1 MMKQSLTQITETCD
15 EYEVYERLLSLD
27 GMDILELGC
36 GTADITRQIATHG
49 NERTVTAT
57 EVDRIQHEKNLLIDD
72 LPNVTFVF
80 AGSEAI
86 PSGDKAFDIVLMF
99 KSLHHVPLELM
110 GQALSEVHRVLKPG
124 GLAYISEPVFQGDFN
139 KILRLFHDEGA
150 VREAAFNTIKDAVDR
165 KLFTLQAEVFF
176 NVPLLFEDFD
186 QFDRCVINVTHSDHQ
201 LSPEL
206 YQEVKDRF
214 TLKMQPDGAKFLVPI
229 RVDLL
234 RKPN

>member
-1 MMKQSLTQITETCD
+1 MKQSSTQITETCD

-49 NERTVTAT
+49 NNRSIIAT

-72 LPNVTFVF
+72 LPNVKFVL

-86 PSGDKAFDIVLMF
+86 PSDNETFDVVLLF

-110 GQALSEVHRVLKPG
+110 EQALNEVHRVLKPG
-124 GLAYISEPVFQGDFN
+124 GLAYISEPLFLGDFN
-139 KILRLFHDEGA
+139 DILRLFHDEEA
-150 VREAAFNTIKDAVDR
+150 VREAAFKTIKGVVDE
-165 KLFTLQAEVFF
+165 KLFTLQEEVFF

-186 QFDRCVINVTHSDHQ
+186 QFDRLVINVTHNDHQ

-206 YQEVKDRF
+206 YQEIRDEF
-214 TLKMQPDGAKFLVPI
+214 ALKMQPDGARFLLPI

-234 RKPN
+234 RKP